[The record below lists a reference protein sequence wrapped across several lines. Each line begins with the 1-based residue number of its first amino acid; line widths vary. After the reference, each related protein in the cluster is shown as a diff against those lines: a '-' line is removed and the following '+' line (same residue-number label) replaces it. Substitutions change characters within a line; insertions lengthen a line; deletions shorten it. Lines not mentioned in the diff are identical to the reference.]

1 MWATAYTG
9 DGTPKPDAFYAKFDP
24 SGNRLYGTYLGGNAE
39 DYGRS
44 LKLQED
50 GSILIAGY
58 TKSKGL
64 GTNGVFQKTQA
75 GRKDAFISKFKPNGM
90 LDWFTYYGGPGHD
103 EGQEMDVDEGGNI
116 YLTGDVESK
125 TGIATPGAYK
135 VTLSTDTI
143 GDCMIAKFI
152 DRCFDRYEP
161 NNTLGSATP
170 IVVLPN
176 ETTIINGEI
185 NNAGDIDNFTFT
197 NSQGLNINI
206 QLSDLPLNYDIYLY
220 APDGQLVAQSN
231 KSNEQNE
238 EIIFNTSNAG
248 AYTVQVKSES
258 PSAFNDAACY
268 ELTISL
274 TSCGSLNAY
283 INASGPLTFCDSG
296 SVKLN
301 VSLIDSGLSY
311 QWSINNEII
320 PGATD
325 SSFTASAAGN
335 YAVIVSD
342 GSCTVT
348 SDTILV
354 TENPTPDATI
364 SPSGNVVE
372 CNGKKI
378 SFTANTGTGYNYQ
391 WFKNNVPIA
400 DNNSPIYVSSKN
412 ESGYYKVTITTD
424 AGCSTTSPAT
434 QLTRLARPPA
444 TISVV
449 GSLDI
454 CTTGQAMLQANTGTN
469 LTYQWSKGSTIITG
483 ATEKDYVATTE
494 GTYKVTVTNSNGCS
508 KTSSA
513 VLVTKSCKATIT
525 DEVSIADALINVY
538 PNPGDGNFFLDIQ
551 SLQPDTEGL
560 LKITNILG
568 QTVFTNKLF
577 FSSNIFHENFN
588 LSNACN
594 AGIYFVVVT
603 ANGKT
608 YSNLLTIVK

>member
-1 MWATAYTG
+1 MPNLIRQVIVFMALIW
-9 DGTPKPDAFYAKFDP
+9 
-24 SGNRLYGTYLGGNAE
+24 GNDE

-301 VSLIDSGLSY
+301 VSLIDSGLLSMVNQQRNY
-311 QWSINNEII
+311 SRCNRFILYCICCRQLCR
-320 PGATD
+320 D
-325 SSFTASAAGN
+325 SFRW
-335 YAVIVSD
+335 IV
-342 GSCTVT
+342 
-348 SDTILV
+348 
-354 TENPTPDATI
+354 
-364 SPSGNVVE
+364 
-372 CNGKKI
+372 
-378 SFTANTGTGYNYQ
+378 Y
-391 WFKNNVPIA
+391 
-400 DNNSPIYVSSKN
+400 
-412 ESGYYKVTITTD
+412 
-424 AGCSTTSPAT
+424 
-434 QLTRLARPPA
+434 
-444 TISVV
+444 
-449 GSLDI
+449 
-454 CTTGQAMLQANTGTN
+454 
-469 LTYQWSKGSTIITG
+469 
-483 ATEKDYVATTE
+483 
-494 GTYKVTVTNSNGCS
+494 
-508 KTSSA
+508 
-513 VLVTKSCKATIT
+513 
-525 DEVSIADALINVY
+525 
-538 PNPGDGNFFLDIQ
+538 
-551 SLQPDTEGL
+551 
-560 LKITNILG
+560 
-568 QTVFTNKLF
+568 
-577 FSSNIFHENFN
+577 SNIRHHI
-588 LSNACN
+588 SNRKSYPGRN
-594 AGIYFVVVT
+594 YF
-603 ANGKT
+603 
-608 YSNLLTIVK
+608 TIRQRGRMQW